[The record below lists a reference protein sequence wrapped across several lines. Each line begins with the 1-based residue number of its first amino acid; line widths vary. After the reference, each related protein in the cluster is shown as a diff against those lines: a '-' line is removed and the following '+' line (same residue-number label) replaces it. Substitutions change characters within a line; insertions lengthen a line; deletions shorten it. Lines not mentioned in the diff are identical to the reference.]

1 MPDSPDR
8 ASRGRALTF
17 IFVTVLI
24 DMMALGL
31 IVPALPKLLL
41 QFQGGDVALA
51 ATTYGAFNTAW
62 ALMQFGF
69 SPILGVL
76 SDRFGRRPIILLSIL
91 GTGIDYVIMALAPS
105 LGWLLAGRVLSGIT
119 TASMTAANGYVADET
134 PPEKRAGAYGMF
146 GAAFGIGFVFGPALG
161 GFLAS
166 VNTRLPFWAA
176 AAFAL
181 AGAFWG
187 LFVLPESLPPEG
199 RTRFS
204 WRRANPLGALRL
216 LGSHREIAALSVV
229 NFIEYVVHE
238 VLPNVFV
245 LYVVYRYAWSSTTI
259 GASFA
264 VVGVAFVLVS
274 AFVVQRSSARF
285 GDRGTL
291 MIGLCAGAIGF
302 AMFGL
307 ASSATLFWIAIV
319 VNSLSVL
326 AGPASQALMTRRVT
340 EREQGELQGAL
351 ASMRGI
357 AMLIGPLL
365 FTATFSYFIDPH
377 RRVTEPGAPW
387 FLASALMLL
396 AIVVAWRTLARS
408 PEPA

>member
-1 MPDSPDR
+1 MPESHEGGQY
-8 ASRGRALTF
+8 GRALTF

-24 DMMALGL
+24 DMLAIGL

-51 ATTYGAFNTAW
+51 ATTYGAFNTIW
-62 ALMQFGF
+62 ALMQFGA
-69 SPILGVL
+69 SPVLGVL

-119 TASMTAANGYVADET
+119 TASMAAANGYVADVT

-146 GAAFGIGFVFGPALG
+146 GAAFGIGFVVGPALG
-161 GFLAS
+161 GLLA
-166 VNTRLPFWAA
+166 NIDTRMPFWAA
-176 AAFAL
+176 AGFAL
-181 AGAFWG
+181 AGAVWG
-187 LFVLPESLPPEG
+187 VFVLPESLPPER
-199 RTRFS
+199 RTPFS

-216 LGSHREIAALSVV
+216 LGSHRELAALSLV

-259 GASFA
+259 GASLA
-264 VVGVAFVLVS
+264 VVGVAFVFVS
-274 AFVVQRSSARF
+274 AFVVQRSSSRF

-291 MIGLCAGAIGF
+291 MIGLWVGAIAF

-319 VNSLSVL
+319 VNSLSLL
-326 AGPASQALMTRRVT
+326 AGPASQALMTRRVS
-340 EREQGELQGAL
+340 EQEQGELQGAL

-365 FTATFSYFIDPH
+365 FTATFSYFIDP
-377 RRVTEPGAPW
+377 RRAVTEPGAPW
-387 FLASALMLL
+387 FLASALMLV
-396 AIVVAWRTLARS
+396 AIAVAWRAVVRS
-408 PEPA
+408 KEAV